1 MLKKA
6 KPILIVLVIVF
17 TVFML
22 LRHYLIYL
30 TPDLFCDYIE
40 YNGVKYYPANDYSIK
55 DEFDIPTHVYSSLDD
70 GDFKLKVRLY
80 KNNGMRVGTLL
91 NFYAENFNGFDA
103 GDIPLL
109 IFDSSLYVNDYKL
122 ANRDPMEKWLD
133 TTER

>member
-91 NFYAENFNGFDA
+91 NFYAENFYGFDA